1 MLSLMK
7 ELSAHNI
14 PKSSDYGITEDEYG
28 DIIDMCQNEGYIKSA
43 HVNRGGRGNK
53 VCGIFLENATL
64 TVKGF
69 EYIHENS
76 TLMKWCKRLLHLADW
91 LH

>member
-1 MLSLMK
+1 MK

-28 DIIDMCQNEGYIKSA
+28 DIIDMCQNDGYIKGA

-53 VCGIFLENATL
+53 VCGIFLENAAL

-69 EYIHENS
+69 EYLHENS
-76 TLMKWCKRLLHLADW
+76 ALMKCYKGLLFITDFFN
-91 LH
+91 

>member
-1 MLSLMK
+1 MK

-14 PKSSDYGITEDEYG
+14 PKSSDYDITEDEYG
-28 DIIDMCQNEGYIKSA
+28 DIIDMCQDAGYIKSA
-43 HVNRGGRGNK
+43 HVNRGGRGSK

-69 EYIHENS
+69 EYLRENS
-76 TLMKWCKRLLHLADW
+76 ALMQFYKGLLYFADW